1 MFDCKFIGFDAMKGS
16 LAKKQKKL
24 KERQRLNA
32 QAVVIVDR
40 WIQKNFQSEGGP
52 QGGWEPLKTSTI
64 KGRKRGGDRILQD
77 TGILKSRWKHLY
89 TPEKAAVMSAAVM
102 SGVDYGVY
110 HDSDKPR
117 KKLPHRKILPREK
130 QIMPLLLKIYKKFIG
145 MTLK

>member
-1 MFDCKFIGFDAMKGS
+1 VFDCKFIGFDAMKGS

-89 TPEKAAVMSAAVM
+89 TPEKAAVMS
-102 SGVDYGVY
+102 GVDYGVY